1 MSRGFAGRVF
11 HVDLILN
18 DLIRTIRR
26 HQLEYRARRELGS
39 EYDVDQRLP
48 GVYRLVWP
56 TEHGSALSRYSPIDV
71 AILARL
77 QDSCAAGG
85 SSSAIAVATWEAG
98 TTAENSILLLNVG
111 PADEVVIKRR
121 EGGSATE
128 CERLEEPGEVYD
140 LRCDLVLPAGMAHL
154 LFGLAVGLDF
164 LEGLDRKHP
173 WNLYAGLMNS
183 SDVEVLSRRLD
194 RPTHYTVRHFSKS
207 LEEFLEMFANTL
219 LWSVFLTRLFEIGAD
234 LRIRVREPSE
244 SSDS

>member
-1 MSRGFAGRVF
+1 MSRLFARSVLF
-11 HVDLILN
+11 SALF
-18 DLIRTIRR
+18 LIRQVT
-26 HQLEYRARRELGS
+26 RARTR
-39 EYDVDQRLP
+39 
-48 GVYRLVWP
+48 
-56 TEHGSALSRYSPIDV
+56 
-71 AILARL
+71 AIVLLAF
-77 QDSCAAGG
+77 G
-85 SSSAIAVATWEAG
+85 
-98 TTAENSILLLNVG
+98 
-111 PADEVVIKRR
+111 
-121 EGGSATE
+121 
-128 CERLEEPGEVYD
+128 
-140 LRCDLVLPAGMAHL
+140 